1 MFVNQ
6 IALALFFLYFVLMS
20 GSCSEIMNC
29 GLQRYIKDKWWP
41 KHVMLFLSI
50 YIFTYILNWYTV
62 DSLIVENFEHV
73 TEKKQKTSSEKKL
86 ENISYLKKS
95 LYYSLIIYL
104 IFIISTKSEGMYLF
118 TFLLLAILVVFGT
131 IVNKSLNSEV
141 FENIK
146 GTFMIS
152 DEDKRDI
159 LQQFPEDQH
168 DVNTIIKTQNIISTS
183 FLVGVGILLIGNY
196 KYYQRQLRDHGSDWS
211 WIVFWFGYNKQC
223 SSVNLSE

>member
-1 MFVNQ
+1 
-6 IALALFFLYFVLMS
+6 
-20 GSCSEIMNC
+20 
-29 GLQRYIKDKWWP
+29 
-41 KHVMLFLSI
+41 
-50 YIFTYILNWYTV
+50 
-62 DSLIVENFEHV
+62 
-73 TEKKQKTSSEKKL
+73 
-86 ENISYLKKS
+86 
-95 LYYSLIIYL
+95 
-104 IFIISTKSEGMYLF
+104 MYLF